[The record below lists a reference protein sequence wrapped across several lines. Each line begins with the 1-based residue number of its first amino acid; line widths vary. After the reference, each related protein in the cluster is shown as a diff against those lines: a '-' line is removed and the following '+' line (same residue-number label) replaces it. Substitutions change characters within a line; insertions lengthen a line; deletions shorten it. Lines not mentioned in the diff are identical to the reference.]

1 MNEVVK
7 NLWPELEWIAD
18 HSLREKTAKTWEL
31 ALGRSV
37 LKADDLNK
45 IPFTLLCGPD
55 LKISFMEHKRCVV
68 HISKACGEKMN
79 KFFGEDLPVNMDV
92 LISGAILADV
102 GKLIEYELDEDGK
115 SVQGMFLAF
124 DEKLLEAT
132 VGRFKEADGV
142 VDIKVW
148 INQGRLSIGDD
159 IMFVLVAGRFR
170 TDVLPVFQE
179 LIREIKNNV
188 VNEKEM

>member
-1 MNEVVK
+1 MEKVGGTFMVQNWINEIK
-7 NLWPELEWIAD
+7 
-18 HSLREKTAKTWEL
+18 AKSPTDQ
-31 ALGRSV
+31 LGMILIHNGIVR
-37 LKADDLNK
+37 A
-45 IPFTLLCGPD
+45 T
-55 LKISFMEHKRCVV
+55 
-68 HISKACGEKMN
+68 SK
-79 KFFGEDLPVNMDV
+79 
-92 LISGAILADV
+92 
-102 GKLIEYELDEDGK
+102 DGK
-115 SVQGMFLAF
+115 SVQGMLLTF

-188 VNEKEM
+188 VTEKEM